1 MSKQIIIYGGRGALG
16 DCLVKYFKGKNFKVT
31 SIDLKENE
39 QADVNIALGDTES
52 VEKQAELI
60 SEKIQASLNGE
71 SVEAILNVAGGWAGG
86 KANDKGEINLIFLF
100 LHYNL
105 FQYID
110 FIENSDLMLKQ
121 SVHSTLIAAS
131 LASKFLKENGL
142 LTLAGAAAALNP
154 TPGMIGYGAAKAA
167 TIHIGKSLAAA
178 DSGMPKG
185 SSVLTIAPI
194 MLDTPMNRK
203 FMPKADT
210 STWTPLEYIAELF
223 YKWVNDP
230 SSRPDNGSVVKLT
243 TTNANTEL
251 SFH

>member
-1 MSKQIIIYGGRGALG
+1 RGALG

-86 KANDKGEINLIFLF
+86 KANDK
-100 LHYNL
+100 
-105 FQYID
+105 D
-110 FIENSDLMLKQ
+110 FIKNSDLMLKQ

>member
-86 KANDKGEINLIFLF
+86 KANDK
-100 LHYNL
+100 
-105 FQYID
+105 D